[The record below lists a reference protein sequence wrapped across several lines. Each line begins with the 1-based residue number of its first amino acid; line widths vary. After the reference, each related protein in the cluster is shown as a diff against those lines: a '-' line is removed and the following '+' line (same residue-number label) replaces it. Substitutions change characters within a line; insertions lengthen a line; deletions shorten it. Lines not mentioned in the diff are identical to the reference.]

1 MYNNNTLSL
10 QKFFVYDDDPVL
22 NNNIYILPLGT
33 LSSYLIIR
41 ILITYFTI
49 KNLTVFLKFPF
60 FLQLITMCII
70 FHVNIK

>member
-1 MYNNNTLSL
+1 MYNNTLSL
-10 QKFFVYDDDPVL
+10 QKFFVYDTPVL

-41 ILITYFTI
+41 ILIIYFTI

-70 FHVNIK
+70 FHVNMK